1 MACVVLSQLVEGVDY
16 DLDRITGRIRFK
28 SSGSLGPTI
37 DSFQAA
43 NGCGVTVD
51 YCVQVGT
58 QFTCDKA
65 IKQCLPCNDDP
76 VANFSAEGADSDRFL
91 FIFREYLPPPLDFGI
106 GDAYGTGFCWS
117 EISLQDA
124 QDC

>member
-1 MACVVLSQLVEGVDY
+1 
-16 DLDRITGRIRFK
+16 
-28 SSGSLGPTI
+28 
-37 DSFQAA
+37 
-43 NGCGVTVD
+43 
-51 YCVQVGT
+51 
-58 QFTCDKA
+58 

-124 QDC
+124 QDCARQHADDDAAGSDTDPQGNPPRICLNTAQSCTVRCSAGSPFT